1 MRKQSAWLHYF
12 VMLVYEIVVL
22 DNLLLFGIGTSEECL
37 NSGSWYSIRGWPA
50 SETDTLNSERVC
62 VNKVA

>member
-1 MRKQSAWLHYF
+1 MVTLFRYVGLRNCCTGQLTSF
-12 VMLVYEIVVL
+12 
-22 DNLLLFGIGTSEECL
+22 LFGIGTSEECL
-37 NSGSWYSIRGWPA
+37 NSGSWYSNRGWPA